1 MDELVRSF
9 RAQLLGDERLARLV
23 TAGSET
29 AFSTLFKRYQR
40 PLYRYCRAILGSDA
54 DAHDAV
60 QSTLAKAFEALRWG
74 QRDAPLRPWIY
85 RIAYNESVTLI
96 RARRSGDELSGQLTP
111 YVATPEERIHLREQ
125 LGLLVEDLRRL
136 PERTRRAILMRELSG
151 LSHEE
156 IAVALGTSVSGA
168 KQAIFEART
177 ALTDFAAGRNMACE
191 DVRDAITLH
200 DRRVLRGRRVS
211 AHLRD
216 CPACARLAAELI
228 GRQGRLRAL
237 RPPLPAGA
245 ATALR
250 SRPGRPGSSVEAVAP
265 TAGAGLIGGFVSS
278 FGPVIVK
285 IKGAVVAAAVV
296 TGLGTA
302 GLQLIKPTEGPR
314 LPPCGQDRLSACRR
328 CGRRGWPLGPRSGS
342 VCPP

>member
-1 MDELVRSF
+1 MQTRTTRCSPPWQGHS
-9 RAQLLGDERLARLV
+9 RRCGGISA
-23 TAGSET
+23 
-29 AFSTLFKRYQR
+29 TLR
-40 PLYRYCRAILGSDA
+40 CV
-54 DAHDAV
+54 HD
-60 QSTLAKAFEALRWG
+60 L
-74 QRDAPLRPWIY
+74 

-96 RARRSGDELSGQLTP
+96 RARKSGDELSGYLTP

-136 PERTRRAILMRELSG
+136 PERTRRAIVMRELSG

-237 RPPLPAGA
+237 RPPRPAGA

-250 SRPGRPGSSVEAVAP
+250 SRPGRPGSSVEAVVLDRGQRRADRRIREQ
-265 TAGAGLIGGFVSS
+265 L
-278 FGPVIVK
+278 GPVIATM
-285 IKGAVVAAAVV
+285 KGAFVAAAVV
-296 TGLGTA
+296 TGLGAA
-302 GLQLIKPTEGPR
+302 GAQLIKPDGGPASPR
-314 LPPCGQDRLSACRR
+314 CGQDRMSACRR
-328 CGRRGWPLGPRSGS
+328 CGRRGWPLGPRPGS
-342 VCPP
+342 ACPP